1 MTSQKYESISKT
13 NNDET
18 IYSSSIS
25 KGLFNPISQ
34 MISSKITS
42 IKERIITGDIISN
55 FTEEEEPITP
65 EMRLFSLSLSNMY
78 SNFLLDLAP
87 TQRQKSKIVIRKIKL
102 GSFPTNNKKSK
113 SNINSIAAIQVKS
126 PNSIINQTK
135 LKHISETKPEQYN
148 INIFRETKRHFR
160 SISKEIDKRTKKEFN
175 MAKKNFQFM
184 QFRNPFLPCHYMNVN
199 ATDKKNISNYINLP
213 YLNYISGQRN
223 NQKPLIGLLRLSK
236 DSKGT
241 NLSYIESNRGN
252 SSRREL
258 ENSEDHGRIS
268 SAFHSKSLK
277 RNASALLREKKKI

>member
-13 NNDET
+13 NNDDT
-18 IYSSSIS
+18 ICSYSIS

-42 IKERIITGDIISN
+42 IKERIIAGDIISDI
-55 FTEEEEPITP
+55 TEEEELITP
-65 EMRLFSLSLSNMY
+65 EMRLFSLSMSNMY

-87 TQRQKSKIVIRKIKL
+87 IQRPKSKIVIRKIKV
-102 GSFPTNNKKSK
+102 GSFPNNKQ
-113 SNINSIAAIQVKS
+113 SNNHINSIAAIQVKS

-258 ENSEDHGRIS
+258 ENSEDHSRIS

-277 RNASALLREKKKI
+277 RNASALLRERIKI

>member
-13 NNDET
+13 NNDDT
-18 IYSSSIS
+18 ICSYSLS

-42 IKERIITGDIISN
+42 IKERIIAGDIISDI
-55 FTEEEEPITP
+55 TEEEELITP
-65 EMRLFSLSLSNMY
+65 EMRLFSLSMSNMY

-87 TQRQKSKIVIRKIKL
+87 TQRPKSKIVIRKIKV
-102 GSFPTNNKKSK
+102 GSFPNNKQ
-113 SNINSIAAIQVKS
+113 SNNHINSIAAIQVKS

-135 LKHISETKPEQYN
+135 LRHIAETKPEQYN

-160 SISKEIDKRTKKEFN
+160 SISKEIDKRTKKEFK
-175 MAKKNFQFM
+175 MVKKNFQFM

-199 ATDKKNISNYINLP
+199 AADKKNISNYINLP

-236 DSKGT
+236 DSKGA

-258 ENSEDHGRIS
+258 ENSEDHSRIS

-277 RNASALLREKKKI
+277 RNASALLIERIKL

>member
-13 NNDET
+13 NNDDT
-18 IYSSSIS
+18 ICSYSIS

-42 IKERIITGDIISN
+42 IKERIIAGDIISDI
-55 FTEEEEPITP
+55 TEEEELITP
-65 EMRLFSLSLSNMY
+65 EMRLFSLSMSNMY

-87 TQRQKSKIVIRKIKL
+87 TQRPKSKIVIRKIKV
-102 GSFPTNNKKSK
+102 GSFPNNKQ
-113 SNINSIAAIQVKS
+113 SNNHINSIAAIQVKS

-135 LKHISETKPEQYN
+135 LRHIAETKPEQYN

-160 SISKEIDKRTKKEFN
+160 SISKEIDKRTKKEFK
-175 MAKKNFQFM
+175 MVKKNFQFM

-199 ATDKKNISNYINLP
+199 AADKKNISNYINLP

-236 DSKGT
+236 DSKGA

-258 ENSEDHGRIS
+258 ENSEDHSRIS

-277 RNASALLREKKKI
+277 RNASALLIERIKL

>member
-13 NNDET
+13 NNDDA
-18 IYSSSIS
+18 ICSYSIS

-42 IKERIITGDIISN
+42 IKERIIAGDIISDI
-55 FTEEEEPITP
+55 TEEEELITP
-65 EMRLFSLSLSNMY
+65 EMRLFSLSMSNMY

-87 TQRQKSKIVIRKIKL
+87 TQRPKSKIVIRKIKV
-102 GSFPTNNKKSK
+102 GSFPNNKQ
-113 SNINSIAAIQVKS
+113 SNNHINSIAAIQVKS

-135 LKHISETKPEQYN
+135 LRHIAETKPEQYN

-160 SISKEIDKRTKKEFN
+160 SISKEIDKRTKKEFK
-175 MAKKNFQFM
+175 MVKKNFQFM

-199 ATDKKNISNYINLP
+199 AADKKNISNYINLP

-236 DSKGT
+236 DSKGA

-258 ENSEDHGRIS
+258 ENSDDHSRIS

-277 RNASALLREKKKI
+277 RNASALLIERIKL

>member
-1 MTSQKYESISKT
+1 
-13 NNDET
+13 
-18 IYSSSIS
+18 
-25 KGLFNPISQ
+25 
-34 MISSKITS
+34 
-42 IKERIITGDIISN
+42 
-55 FTEEEEPITP
+55 
-65 EMRLFSLSLSNMY
+65 
-78 SNFLLDLAP
+78 
-87 TQRQKSKIVIRKIKL
+87 
-102 GSFPTNNKKSK
+102 
-113 SNINSIAAIQVKS
+113 
-126 PNSIINQTK
+126 
-135 LKHISETKPEQYN
+135 
-148 INIFRETKRHFR
+148 
-160 SISKEIDKRTKKEFN
+160 

-258 ENSEDHGRIS
+258 ENSEDHSRIS

-277 RNASALLREKKKI
+277 RNASALLIERIKI

>member
-126 PNSIINQTK
+126 PNSIIN
-135 LKHISETKPEQYN
+135 H
-148 INIFRETKRHFR
+148 
-160 SISKEIDKRTKKEFN
+160 
-175 MAKKNFQFM
+175 
-184 QFRNPFLPCHYMNVN
+184 
-199 ATDKKNISNYINLP
+199 
-213 YLNYISGQRN
+213 
-223 NQKPLIGLLRLSK
+223 
-236 DSKGT
+236 
-241 NLSYIESNRGN
+241 
-252 SSRREL
+252 
-258 ENSEDHGRIS
+258 
-268 SAFHSKSLK
+268 
-277 RNASALLREKKKI
+277 